1 MSAKTMRRAPNNA
14 KNIRSVFVSWIAA
27 LFATAVISWLCAQIL
42 IMQKLPLY
50 SAIPMA
56 SLSVAFGAFT
66 AALMQGFALE
76 QNSAAY
82 SIATA
87 IAMILLCILAG
98 FPSWQELHITVIGA
112 ARTAVILIAALAG
125 NQIGR
130 YMHNS
135 KKTAR
140 RRK

>member
-1 MSAKTMRRAPNNA
+1 MSAKTIRRAPNNA
-14 KNIRSVFVSWIAA
+14 KSIRSLFVSWIAA
-27 LFATAVISWLCAQIL
+27 LFATALISWLCAQIL
-42 IMQKLPLY
+42 VMQKLPLY

-66 AALMQGFALE
+66 AALMQGLALE
-76 QNSAAY
+76 QSSAAY

-98 FPSWQELHITVIGA
+98 FPSWQELHITAIGA
-112 ARTAVILIAALAG
+112 ARAAVILIAALVG

-130 YMHNS
+130 SMRSS
-135 KKTAR
+135 KKSAK